1 MFDQVK
7 KARDILIKD
16 IYPLS
21 EMDASER
28 SWFAYEAYDADVG
41 KGLVLALRRRESEN
55 ETQVYS
61 IKGVDK
67 NKQYQLENADGGSKL
82 LSGEELINGL
92 EISIPHKEG
101 SALIFFS
108 QA

>member
-1 MFDQVK
+1 M
-7 KARDILIKD
+7 
-16 IYPLS
+16 
-21 EMDASER
+21 
-28 SWFAYEAYDADVG
+28 
-41 KGLVLALRRRESEN
+41 VLALRRRESEN

-108 QA
+108 ASITEHRYLAKKNEDIKRGNDEKEGVVGFRRWRCHR